1 MENNKKN
8 VSLKVKLVASYV
20 IMSILV
26 LISAVINFK
35 QLADIRDGLSNAD
48 TIGRDITTTIVL
60 CVISVIVAVGAAIYI
75 NKNVIKRLQVA
86 QNFAKKL
93 ADYDFAEE
101 CEVTKNDE
109 IGAIGTALNTA
120 QKNIRDL
127 ILTILNESSNMSAL
141 SQELSANIEEVSAK
155 LQEVDNSSR
164 NINITMTE
172 TSATSEEIAASI
184 EEVNSSMESLANKA
198 EEGSTNAEKIKR
210 RAENVKDGSSA
221 AIKNTAQ
228 IRAQKEKNI
237 TKAIEDARVV
247 EEVKVMAGAIADI
260 AEQTNLLALNAA
272 IEAARA
278 GESGKGFAVV
288 AEEIRTLAE
297 ESSQTVITI
306 QDTIG
311 KIQDAVKN
319 LSENSSDIL
328 NFMSIEVD
336 KQLQDYA
343 KVGEK
348 YSSDGE
354 FVSSMSEELVSM
366 AQEVEATVEQINEAL
381 QSTAAE
387 VQKSSLNS
395 EKIQDQIEKSSHSM
409 EQVSNAAAEQAQI
422 AMRLNEL
429 VQKFKLQ

>member
-1 MENNKKN
+1 MDKDKRNMT
-8 VSLKVKLVASYV
+8 LKSKLVITYI
-20 IMSILV
+20 IMSVLV
-26 LISAVINFK
+26 IISGLINFK

-48 TIGRDITTTIVL
+48 TIARDITTTLAL
-60 CVISVIVAVGAAIYI
+60 CIISVIVAVVAAINM
-75 NKNVIKRLQVA
+75 NKNIIKRLNTVQSFV
-86 QNFAKKL
+86 KKL
-93 ADYDFAEE
+93 AAYDFAED
-101 CEVTKNDE
+101 CKITKNDE
-109 IGAIGTALNTA
+109 IGIIGKELNIA
-120 QKNIRDL
+120 QKNIREL
-127 ILTILNESSNMSAL
+127 ISTILSESSNMSAL

-155 LQEVDNSSR
+155 LDEIDSSSR
-164 NINITMTE
+164 SINVTMTE
-172 TSATSEEIAASI
+172 TSATAEEIAASI
-184 EEVNSSMESLANKA
+184 QEVNSSMEALANKA
-198 EEGSTNAEKIKR
+198 EEGSTNSEKIKR
-210 RAENVKDGSSA
+210 RAEKVKDGSRT
-221 AIKNTAQ
+221 AIRNTAQ
-228 IRAQKEKNI
+228 IREQKEKNI
-237 TKAIEDARVV
+237 IKAIEDARVV

-297 ESSQTVITI
+297 ESSQTVLTI

-319 LSENSSDIL
+319 LSENSNDIL
-328 NFMSIEVD
+328 AFMSTEVD

-348 YSSDGE
+348 YNSDGE

-381 QSTAAE
+381 QSTASD

-395 EKIQDQIEKSSHSM
+395 EKIQTQIDKSSHSM
-409 EQVSNAAAEQAQI
+409 EQVSKAAVEQAQI

-429 VQKFKLQ
+429 VQKFKLK